1 MKSTRECTNMTI
13 KENPNWI
20 AKMLLFAGLI
30 EVVVGLLHFVIPIS
44 TYHSNGLGSLGD
56 DEINFV
62 TASIFAVGILLVA
75 FGALTIEVS
84 RKSELWKGL
93 LLPFFKIKALLWCGR
108 VVLEIIFPVT
118 IPLFYFQRPTTV
130 VMPLLILEA
139 SLFVISY
146 CKVSR

>member
-1 MKSTRECTNMTI
+1 MTI

-62 TASIFAVGILLVA
+62 TADRCDAAVNIGGIALRHFLLQGFAL
-75 FGALTIEVS
+75 
-84 RKSELWKGL
+84 
-93 LLPFFKIKALLWCGR
+93 
-108 VVLEIIFPVT
+108 IFPR
-118 IPLFYFQRPTTV
+118 Q
-130 VMPLLILEA
+130 
-139 SLFVISY
+139 SLKTKLGH
-146 CKVSR
+146 C